1 MSHFVALNR
10 NIYFFFSKI
19 SIFCL
24 RFNNLTYRFHNC
36 RGNTN
41 LRGYLFQCHRLFF
54 GNWKWVN
61 STTEIRVLSSSNL
74 EGKRFGGCEDED
86 FWLVVWMAA
95 GLESSAKESKKYI
108 KIASFNVFT
117 LFENHPKCLIL
128 NSLILAFST
137 NFCPIKTDM
146 SGNTVWPQ
154 ASVFQKTRQNGQ
166 LLAFLIYFCL
176 LKM

>member
-1 MSHFVALNR
+1 MCEGVTSVSQGLEILSHSVALNR
-10 NIYFFFSKI
+10 NIYFCFSKI
-19 SIFCL
+19 SMFCL

-95 GLESSAKESKKYI
+95 GLESSAKEKQNIYIYISKSPI
-108 KIASFNVFT
+108 SLCSHCLKITQNVSFR
-117 LFENHPKCLIL
+117 IL
-128 NSLILAFST
+128 
-137 NFCPIKTDM
+137 
-146 SGNTVWPQ
+146 
-154 ASVFQKTRQNGQ
+154 
-166 LLAFLIYFCL
+166 
-176 LKM
+176 

>member
-1 MSHFVALNR
+1 MKNPRCMIIKDIHGHVNFRISHIHAYLGYTIGLEILSHFVALNR
-10 NIYFFFSKI
+10 NIYFCFSKI

-95 GLESSAKESKKYI
+95 GLESSAKEEQNIYIYISKSPVSLCSHCL
-108 KIASFNVFT
+108 KITQNVSFW
-117 LFENHPKCLIL
+117 IL
-128 NSLILAFST
+128 
-137 NFCPIKTDM
+137 
-146 SGNTVWPQ
+146 
-154 ASVFQKTRQNGQ
+154 
-166 LLAFLIYFCL
+166 
-176 LKM
+176 